1 MRSTW
6 TALISIALV
15 CGCSVIDLSPT
26 SLKVS
31 PTERVAEIRH
41 FQSSRSIA
49 DVDRK
54 LDELLA
60 ATDAQAQAERLI
72 EGWGK
77 HGSWSDLAV
86 VKLWLERSPGWR
98 EEKDGKK
105 RFDHHR
111 LFDAA
116 QKALASHPTIAS
128 QVYWYHQ
135 WSNGVPDLAVLM
147 HNFEN
152 FSGGCLSDSWTD
164 YRMILICAGIA
175 SGLPFE
181 CEAGGSARRAN
192 FDKLRQDW
200 WEQKL
205 LILSQRPFLRYDDE
219 LGRWVVDQEAKK
231 ANRYLTPD
239 EQRASERP
247 TPLPDWDS
255 EIVPPRPVRVEL
267 ENEQEEEL
275 LGIPTE

>member
-6 TALISIALV
+6 TVLIGIALV
-15 CGCSVIDLSPT
+15 CGCSVIELSPT

-31 PTERVAEIRH
+31 PTERVAEIRQ

-54 LDELLA
+54 LHELLA
-60 ATDAQAQAERLI
+60 APDAQAQAERLI

-77 HGSWSDLAV
+77 HGSWYDLAV
-86 VKLWLERSPGWR
+86 VKLWLERWPQ
-98 EEKDGKK
+98 EEKDGKQ

-116 QKALASHPTIAS
+116 QRSLTSHPSTAC
-128 QVYWYHQ
+128 QVFWYYQ
-135 WSNGVPDLAVLM
+135 WTNGVRDFAAMMDYLEPRWVCDY
-147 HNFEN
+147 N
-152 FSGGCLSDSWTD
+152 SDSWVD

-175 SGLPFE
+175 SGLPLE
-181 CEAGGSARRAN
+181 WEAGESARRAN
-192 FDKLRQDW
+192 FDRLRQDW

-205 LILSQRPFLRYDDE
+205 LVLSQRPFLRYDDE

-247 TPLPDWDS
+247 APLPDWDS

-267 ENEQEEEL
+267 EDEQEEL